1 MNSDLAGDCPSEQ
14 ALLDYLAGELRPE
27 AALDIGQHLKIC
39 TDCALRADQLC
50 EDLADIER
58 AMQVELPLPPLRL
71 AAARARLQERQE
83 AYEAGRLARVP
94 RFPLLGA
101 RARLAFVS
109 AVAVITVGALAT
121 LYLLRDAPVLTA
133 GEILARAEEA
143 IPTFSIQPSMT
154 RYEVELA
161 QLKPELA
168 TRRHQLVIWTDPSS
182 GGYVSRLEGPDG
194 SLRHAVW
201 RRASSEPAF
210 AFSRSTGGELMRID
224 APRQRARPT
233 LLASMGDGFDTEA
246 LVMGFARWLERR
258 EWRPLRVSRDFAL
271 LAARDTTVRL
281 ERTGDLILVIAHKR
295 EGDVSAEVTLT
306 LSAES
311 YEARSL
317 LIHFRSPQGEA
328 SFKLVQNE
336 VRFIAASYLDAS
348 VFEPRV
354 PASRGLRSST
364 SPATQPEPNPRQ
376 FASLDLR
383 TMETRLLHALHQAD
397 ACLGEPVEVVR
408 NEGGALA
415 VRGIVGTSEMKAA
428 ILAELQRADT
438 PEWVAVDIRTR
449 GEAIAASGPR
459 VEADESPTQ
468 ASGETA
474 KPTYGAVR
482 TLPLFADLTAYFRMD
497 AAPRSSESV
506 GRALTEFARGAVER
520 ADDLL
525 RRAWALKRLVEH
537 YGSVSGETTS
547 PEARALVDAMIR
559 DHLDGIGTA
568 ARRSA
573 DWMLPALAA
582 MAASRGVDAGNE
594 GEVSV
599 GTRGAGSWPD
609 SLLSLFERA
618 SSIHRD
624 TLSLLTVRLMVT
636 DGSATGGGPIESE
649 DADGVDRTLGRLL
662 AASRSFEAEV
672 EETAHAF
679 AMGARQSPTAPY
691 GRGAER

>member
-1 MNSDLAGDCPSEQ
+1 MNSDVANNCPDEQ
-14 ALLDYLAGELRPE
+14 ALLDYLEGELRPE
-27 AALDIGQHLKIC
+27 AALDVGQHLKVC

-71 AAARARLQERQE
+71 AAARARLQEQQE
-83 AYEAGRLARVP
+83 AYEASRVARAP
-94 RFPLLGA
+94 RFPLVGA
-101 RARLAFVS
+101 RARLAFVA

-133 GEILARAEEA
+133 GEVLARAEES

-154 RYEVELA
+154 RYEVEVA
-161 QLKPELA
+161 QLNPELA

-182 GGYVSRLEGPDG
+182 GGYVSRLEDPDG

-201 RRASSEPAF
+201 RPASSEPAF
-210 AFSRSTGGELMRID
+210 AFSRATGGELVQID
-224 APRQRARPT
+224 APSQRAQPT
-233 LLASMGDGFDTEA
+233 LLASMGDGIDTEA
-246 LVMGFARWLERR
+246 LVTGFARWLESRD
-258 EWRPLRVSRDFAL
+258 WRPLRVSRDFAL

-281 ERTGDLILVIAHKR
+281 ERTGEVILVMAHKQ
-295 EGDVSAEVTLT
+295 EGDVSKEVTLT

-328 SFKLVQNE
+328 TFKLVQNE

-354 PASRGLRSST
+354 PGSRGLRAST
-364 SPATQPEPNPRQ
+364 SPATQPEPNPKQ

-383 TMETRLLHALHQAD
+383 TTETRLRLALHQAG

-408 NEGGALA
+408 SGGGALT
-415 VRGIVGTSEMKAA
+415 VRGIVGTSEMKDA
-428 ILAELQRADT
+428 ILAELQRAET
-438 PEWVAVDIRTR
+438 PGWVAVDIRTR
-449 GEAIAASGPR
+449 GEAIAASGAQ
-459 VEADESPTQ
+459 VEVDESPTQ
-468 ASGETA
+468 ASSETA
-474 KPTYGAVR
+474 RPTDRAVR
-482 TLPLFADLTAYFRMD
+482 ALPLFADLTAYFRMD
-497 AAPRSSESV
+497 AAPRSPESV
-506 GRALTEFARGAVER
+506 GNDLTQFAREAVER

-537 YGSVSGETTS
+537 YGPVSQGAIS
-547 PEARALVDAMIR
+547 PEARALVGAMIR

-573 DWMLPALAA
+573 DWMLPALGAI
-582 MAASRGVDAGNE
+582 AASRGVDVVNE
-594 GEVSV
+594 GDDS
-599 GTRGAGSWPD
+599 RGSRVAGPWPD

-624 TLSLLTVRLMVT
+624 TLSLLTVRLT
-636 DGSATGGGPIESE
+636 ITHGSANGSGPIESE
-649 DADGVDRTLGRLL
+649 DAAGVDRTLGRLL

-672 EETAHAF
+672 DGTANAF
-679 AMGARQSPTAPY
+679 AMGAPQSPTAPY

>member
-1 MNSDLAGDCPSEQ
+1 MNSESPNTCPDEQ
-14 ALLDYLAGELRPE
+14 VLLDYLEGELHPE
-27 AALDIGQHLKIC
+27 AALDVGQHLETC

-58 AMQVELPLPPLRL
+58 AMQVEVPLPPLRL
-71 AAARARLQERQE
+71 AAARARLQEQQE
-83 AYEAGRLARVP
+83 AYEAGRLARAP
-94 RFPLLGA
+94 RFPLVGT

-109 AVAVITVGALAT
+109 AVALITVGALAT

-133 GEILARAEEA
+133 GEVLARAEEA

-161 QLKPELA
+161 QLEPELV

-182 GGYVSRLEGPDG
+182 GGYVSRLEDPDG

-201 RRASSEPAF
+201 RPASSDPAFSFNRASGA
-210 AFSRSTGGELMRID
+210 GLMRID
-224 APRQRARPT
+224 APSQRAQPT
-233 LLASMGDGFDTEA
+233 LLASLGDGIDTEA
-246 LVMGFARWLERR
+246 LVGGFARWLERR
-258 EWRPLRVSRDFAL
+258 EWRPLRVSSDFAL
-271 LAARDTTVRL
+271 LAARDMTVRL
-281 ERTGDLILVIAHKR
+281 ERTADLVLVVAHKQ
-295 EGDVSAEVTLT
+295 EGDVSKTVTLT

-317 LIHFRSPQGEA
+317 LIHLRSPQGEA
-328 SFKLVQNE
+328 KFNLVQNE

-354 PASRGLRSST
+354 PPSRVLRARKQRA
-364 SPATQPEPNPRQ
+364 PQPDPYSHESAGFDHRVV
-376 FASLDLR
+376 
-383 TMETRLLHALHQAD
+383 ETRLRHALHQAG
-397 ACLGEPVEVVR
+397 ACLGEPVEVER
-408 NEGGALA
+408 DEAGALA
-415 VRGIVGTSEMKAA
+415 VRGIVATSEMKDA
-428 ILAELQRADT
+428 ILAELQRANT
-438 PEWVAVDIRTR
+438 PDWVAVDIRTR

-468 ASGETA
+468 ASGEA
-474 KPTYGAVR
+474 ARPTYGAVR

-497 AAPRSSESV
+497 AASRSSESV
-506 GRALTEFARGAVER
+506 GRALTEFARVAVER

-568 ARRSA
+568 ARGSA
-573 DWMLPALAA
+573 DWMLPPLAA
-582 MAASRGVDAGNE
+582 IAASRGVGSGNE
-594 GEVSV
+594 GEVSR
-599 GTRGAGSWPD
+599 GTRAAGPWPD

-624 TLSLLTVRLMVT
+624 TLSLLTVRLTVT
-636 DGSATGGGPIESE
+636 DGSATGSGPMESE
-649 DADGVDRTLGRLL
+649 DGDGVDRTLGRLL

-672 EETAHAF
+672 EETANAF
-679 AMGARQSPTAPY
+679 AMGARQPPTAPY